1 MFNHVTVLLNE
12 AVEGLNVKPD
22 GIYVDCT
29 LGGAGHSS
37 LILKQLT
44 TGHLYCFDQDIHAI
58 EAARERLEKIGNQFT
73 IIQSN
78 FKNLKSEL
86 HLRGVEH
93 VDGILFDLG
102 VSSPQFDDGDRGF
115 SYNYDARL
123 DMRMNQE
130 ASLDAHYIVNHYSY
144 EQLVEILYKYAD
156 EKFAKQ
162 IARKIEKEREIH
174 PIDTT
179 FQLVDIIKEAIPA
192 YARRKGGH
200 PAKRTFQALRIAVN
214 DELNVFDIALKD
226 ALDLLN
232 LNGRISVITFHSLED
247 KICKYTF
254 NEVSKLKDVPK
265 GLPVIPLEMQP
276 KFKLVNRKPIIASD
290 DELTH
295 NHRAI
300 VTIVVFVLGII
311 MVKSVESSYNRTI
324 QKLQNEIDTLESDI
338 DSLQMQKQEL
348 VSFNRVAEVATSKGY
363 TYQNDATASTTGA
376 QQ

>member
-12 AVEGLNVKPD
+12 AVEGLNVKSD

-44 TGHLYCFDQDIHAI
+44 TGHLYCFDQDENAI
-58 EAARERLEKIGNQFT
+58 QAARQRLETIGNQFT

-78 FKNLKSEL
+78 FKNIKAEL
-86 HLRGVEH
+86 NQRGVEH

-102 VSSPQFDDGDRGF
+102 VSSPQFDNAERGF

-123 DMRMNQE
+123 DMRMDQSS
-130 ASLDAHYIVNHYSY
+130 SLDAHEIVNHYSY

-162 IARKIEKEREIH
+162 IARRIEKEREIQ

-179 FQLVDIIKEAIPA
+179 FQLVEIVKSAIPA

-232 LNGRISVITFHSLED
+232 INGRIAVITFHSLED

-265 GLPVIPLEMQP
+265 GLPVIPEKMQP
-276 KFKLVNRKPIIASD
+276 KFKLINKKPIIATEE
-290 DELTH
+290 ELNE
-295 NHRAI
+295 NHRSHSA
-300 VTIVVFVLGII
+300 
-311 MVKSVESSYNRTI
+311 
-324 QKLQNEIDTLESDI
+324 KL
-338 DSLQMQKQEL
+338 
-348 VSFNRVAEVATSKGY
+348 RVIERVRV
-363 TYQNDATASTTGA
+363 
-376 QQ
+376 

>member
-1 MFNHVTVLLNE
+1 M
-12 AVEGLNVKPD
+12 KSD

-44 TGHLYCFDQDIHAI
+44 TGHLYCFDQDENAI
-58 EAARERLEKIGNQFT
+58 QAARQRLETIGNQFT

-78 FKNLKSEL
+78 FKNIKAEL
-86 HLRGVEH
+86 NQRGVEH

-102 VSSPQFDDGDRGF
+102 VSSPQFDNAERGF

-123 DMRMNQE
+123 DMRMDQSS
-130 ASLDAHYIVNHYSY
+130 SLDAHEIVNHYSY

-162 IARKIEKEREIH
+162 IARRIEKEREIQ

-179 FQLVDIIKEAIPA
+179 FQLVEIVKSAIPA

-232 LNGRISVITFHSLED
+232 INGRIAVITFHSLED

-265 GLPVIPLEMQP
+265 GLPVIPEGMQP
-276 KFKLVNRKPIIASD
+276 KFKLINKKPIIATEE
-290 DELTH
+290 ELNE
-295 NHRAI
+295 NHRSHSA
-300 VTIVVFVLGII
+300 
-311 MVKSVESSYNRTI
+311 
-324 QKLQNEIDTLESDI
+324 KL
-338 DSLQMQKQEL
+338 
-348 VSFNRVAEVATSKGY
+348 RVIERVRV
-363 TYQNDATASTTGA
+363 
-376 QQ
+376 

>member
-12 AVEGLNVKPD
+12 AVEGLNVKSD

-44 TGHLYCFDQDIHAI
+44 TGHLYCFDQDENAI
-58 EAARERLEKIGNQFT
+58 QAARQRLETIGNQFT

-78 FKNLKSEL
+78 FKNIKAEL
-86 HLRGVEH
+86 NQRGVEH

-102 VSSPQFDDGDRGF
+102 VSSPQFDNAERGF

-123 DMRMNQE
+123 DMRMDQSS
-130 ASLDAHYIVNHYSY
+130 SLDAHEIVNHYSY

-162 IARKIEKEREIH
+162 IARRIEKEREIQ

-179 FQLVDIIKEAIPA
+179 FQLVEIVKSAIPA

-232 LNGRISVITFHSLED
+232 INGRIAVITFHSLED

-254 NEVSKLKDVPK
+254 NDVSKLKDVPK
-265 GLPVIPLEMQP
+265 GLPVIPEEMQP
-276 KFKLVNRKPIIASD
+276 KFKLINKKPIIATKE
-290 DELTH
+290 ELNE
-295 NHRAI
+295 NHRSHSA
-300 VTIVVFVLGII
+300 
-311 MVKSVESSYNRTI
+311 
-324 QKLQNEIDTLESDI
+324 KL
-338 DSLQMQKQEL
+338 
-348 VSFNRVAEVATSKGY
+348 RVIERVRV
-363 TYQNDATASTTGA
+363 
-376 QQ
+376 

>member
-102 VSSPQFDDGDRGF
+102 VSSPQFDDGARGF

-214 DELNVFDIALKD
+214 DELNVFDENMRA
-226 ALDLLN
+226 
-232 LNGRISVITFHSLED
+232 
-247 KICKYTF
+247 ICKAAAKVRTPF
-254 NEVSKLKDVPK
+254 RHTTQEQIREAMKEKKNAR
-265 GLPVIPLEMQP
+265 
-276 KFKLVNRKPIIASD
+276 KLVEQYAPTRD
-290 DELTH
+290 LDVM
-295 NHRAI
+295 AI
-300 VTIVVFVLGII
+300 VARNQLVEKQFTEGEHTKTIENINPVLSENSKILE
-311 MVKSVESSYNRTI
+311 ESTKQRRTSREENLLG
-324 QKLQNEIDTLESDI
+324 KLME
-338 DSLQMQKQEL
+338 
-348 VSFNRVAEVATSKGY
+348 
-363 TYQNDATASTTGA
+363 ASN
-376 QQ
+376 Q

>member
-12 AVEGLNVKPD
+12 AVEGLNVKSD
-22 GIYVDCT
+22 GIYVECT

-44 TGHLYCFDQDIHAI
+44 TGHLYCFDQDENAI
-58 EAARERLEKIGNQFT
+58 QAARQRLETIGNQFT

-78 FKNLKSEL
+78 FKNIKAEL
-86 HLRGVEH
+86 NQRGVEH

-102 VSSPQFDDGDRGF
+102 VSSPQFDNAERGF

-123 DMRMNQE
+123 DMRMDQSS
-130 ASLDAHYIVNHYSY
+130 SLDAHEIVNHYSY

-162 IARKIEKEREIH
+162 IARRIEKEREIQ

-179 FQLVDIIKEAIPA
+179 FQLVEIVKSAIPA

-232 LNGRISVITFHSLED
+232 INGRIAVITFHSLED

-265 GLPVIPLEMQP
+265 GLPVIPEGMQP
-276 KFKLVNRKPIIASD
+276 KFKLINKKPIIATEE
-290 DELTH
+290 ELNE
-295 NHRAI
+295 NHRSHSA
-300 VTIVVFVLGII
+300 
-311 MVKSVESSYNRTI
+311 
-324 QKLQNEIDTLESDI
+324 KL
-338 DSLQMQKQEL
+338 
-348 VSFNRVAEVATSKGY
+348 RVIERVRV
-363 TYQNDATASTTGA
+363 
-376 QQ
+376 

>member
-12 AVEGLNVKPD
+12 AVEGLNVKSD

-44 TGHLYCFDQDIHAI
+44 TGHLYCFDQDENAI
-58 EAARERLEKIGNQFT
+58 QAARQRLEAIGDQFT

-78 FKNLKSEL
+78 FKNIKAEL
-86 HLRGVEH
+86 NQRGVDH

-102 VSSPQFDDGDRGF
+102 VSSPQFDNAERGF

-123 DMRMNQE
+123 DMRMDQSS
-130 ASLDAHYIVNHYSY
+130 SLDAHEIVNHYSY

-162 IARKIEKEREIH
+162 IARRIEKEREIQ

-179 FQLVDIIKEAIPA
+179 FQLVEIVKSAIPA

-232 LNGRISVITFHSLED
+232 INGRIAVITFHSLED

-254 NEVSKLKDVPK
+254 NDVSKLKDVPK
-265 GLPVIPLEMQP
+265 GLPVIPEEMQP
-276 KFKLVNRKPIIASD
+276 KFKLINKKPIIATEE
-290 DELTH
+290 ELNE
-295 NHRAI
+295 NHRSHSA
-300 VTIVVFVLGII
+300 
-311 MVKSVESSYNRTI
+311 
-324 QKLQNEIDTLESDI
+324 KL
-338 DSLQMQKQEL
+338 
-348 VSFNRVAEVATSKGY
+348 RVIERVRI
-363 TYQNDATASTTGA
+363 
-376 QQ
+376 

>member
-12 AVEGLNVKPD
+12 AVEGLNVKSD

-44 TGHLYCFDQDIHAI
+44 TGHLYCFDQDENAI
-58 EAARERLEKIGNQFT
+58 QAARQRLETIGKQFT

-78 FKNLKSEL
+78 FKNIKAEL
-86 HLRGVEH
+86 NQRGVER

-102 VSSPQFDDGDRGF
+102 VSSPQFDNAERGF

-123 DMRMNQE
+123 DMRMDQSS
-130 ASLDAHYIVNHYSY
+130 SLDAHEIVNHYSY

-162 IARKIEKEREIH
+162 IARRIEKEREIQ

-179 FQLVDIIKEAIPA
+179 FQLVEIVKSAIPA

-232 LNGRISVITFHSLED
+232 INGRIAVITFHSLED

-254 NEVSKLKDVPK
+254 NDVSKLKDVPK
-265 GLPVIPLEMQP
+265 GLPVIPEEMQP
-276 KFKLVNRKPIIASD
+276 KFKLINKKPIIATEE
-290 DELTH
+290 ELNE
-295 NHRAI
+295 NHRSHSA
-300 VTIVVFVLGII
+300 
-311 MVKSVESSYNRTI
+311 
-324 QKLQNEIDTLESDI
+324 KL
-338 DSLQMQKQEL
+338 
-348 VSFNRVAEVATSKGY
+348 RVIERVRV
-363 TYQNDATASTTGA
+363 
-376 QQ
+376 

>member
-12 AVEGLNVKPD
+12 AVEGLNVKSD

-44 TGHLYCFDQDIHAI
+44 TGHLYCFDQDENAI
-58 EAARERLEKIGNQFT
+58 QAARQRLEAIGDQFT

-78 FKNLKSEL
+78 FKNIKAEL
-86 HLRGVEH
+86 NQRGVDH

-102 VSSPQFDDGDRGF
+102 VSSPQFDNAERGF

-123 DMRMNQE
+123 DMRMDQSS
-130 ASLDAHYIVNHYSY
+130 SLDAHEIVNHYSY

-162 IARKIEKEREIH
+162 IARRIEKEREIQ

-179 FQLVDIIKEAIPA
+179 FQLVEIVKSAIPA

-232 LNGRISVITFHSLED
+232 INGRIAVITFHSLED

-254 NEVSKLKDVPK
+254 NDVSKLKDVPK
-265 GLPVIPLEMQP
+265 GLPVIPEEMQP
-276 KFKLVNRKPIIASD
+276 KFKLINKKPIIATEE
-290 DELTH
+290 ELNE
-295 NHRAI
+295 NHRSHSA
-300 VTIVVFVLGII
+300 
-311 MVKSVESSYNRTI
+311 
-324 QKLQNEIDTLESDI
+324 KL
-338 DSLQMQKQEL
+338 
-348 VSFNRVAEVATSKGY
+348 RVIERVRV
-363 TYQNDATASTTGA
+363 
-376 QQ
+376 